1 MMSKND
7 LKRAQRLLA
16 ESTPPTTVVPEPPEA
31 IRYDSLAEFV
41 AAVEQDRRAQRIAC
55 GCAQCS
61 ADLARADAIAPPRPA
76 TAGQDDSVRDGDGG
90 EERANG

>member
-31 IRYDSLAEFV
+31 IRYDSFAEFV

-55 GCAQCS
+55 GCAQCR
-61 ADLARADAIAPPRPA
+61 ADLARAAAIAPPQS
-76 TAGQDDSVRDGDGG
+76 GNINK
-90 EERANG
+90 E